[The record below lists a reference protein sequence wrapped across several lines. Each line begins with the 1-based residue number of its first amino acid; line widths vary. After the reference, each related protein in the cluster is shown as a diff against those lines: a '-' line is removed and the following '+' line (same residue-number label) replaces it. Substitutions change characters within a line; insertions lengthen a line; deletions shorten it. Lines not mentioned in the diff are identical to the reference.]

1 MGERPLSGPY
11 LSRSFDPAKQAEED
25 EEMHPYLISVVAK
38 ERTKDMRSRAA
49 RARLARTASERRS
62 RREPHVSIRDAYV
75 ADAEA
80 LRRLA
85 QLDSNEVPP
94 APLLVAEVDGRIW
107 SAVSLSDGSVIADP
121 FHPTAELIA
130 LLRRHA
136 ARPYRSRRRFRTLGR
151 SRWSAPTPAGP
162 ASA

>member
-1 MGERPLSGPY
+1 
-11 LSRSFDPAKQAEED
+11 
-25 EEMHPYLISVVAK
+25 MHPDLIPAVAK
-38 ERTKDMRSRAA
+38 EHSNDVRRQAA
-49 RARLARTASERRS
+49 RSRLARTASGGRS
-62 RREPHVSIRDAYV
+62 RRDAPHVSIRDASA
-75 ADAEA
+75 ADAEE

-85 QLDSNEVPP
+85 QLDSNEVPE

-107 SAVSLSDGSVIADP
+107 SAVSLRDGSAIADP
-121 FHPTAELIA
+121 FYPTAELIA

-136 ARPYRSRRRFRTLGR
+136 TRPHRSRRRFRTLGR

>member
-1 MGERPLSGPY
+1 VGERPLSGRH

-25 EEMHPYLISVVAK
+25 EQMHPYLISVVAK
-38 ERTKDMRSRAA
+38 ERTQDMQSRAA
-49 RARLARTASERRS
+49 RSRLARTASGRQS
-62 RREPHVSIRDAYV
+62 RREAHVSIRDASP
-75 ADAEA
+75 ADAKE
-80 LRRLA
+80 LRRVA

-94 APLLVAEVDGRIW
+94 APLLIAEVDGRIW

-136 ARPYRSRRRFRTLGR
+136 TRPHRSWRRFRTLGR

>member
-1 MGERPLSGPY
+1 MGERPLSGSE
-11 LSRSFDPAKQAEED
+11 LSRRFSGERQSQED

-38 ERTKDMRSRAA
+38 ERNSDLHRVAARSRAA
-49 RARLARTASERRS
+49 RRAAPRRAAPRL
-62 RREPHVSIRDAYV
+62 SIRDACP
-75 ADAEA
+75 ADAGA
-80 LRRLA
+80 LRHLA
-85 QLDSNEVPP
+85 QLDSSEVPP

-107 SAVSLSDGSVIADP
+107 SAVSLRDGSAIADP

-136 ARPYRSRRRFRTLGR
+136 TRPHRSWRRFRTLGR